1 MGLRILVVDD
11 DPSTLWVL
19 EKLFALEG
27 HSVETA
33 ANGHEAL
40 ERLECRESQPFDVLV
55 TDLVMPDMPGTK
67 LIEAARSL
75 VPAIRSVVVSG
86 HKRDVLVGE
95 DVSWVEKPLDVD
107 ALLETIRT

>member
-27 HSVETA
+27 HTVEVA
-33 ANGHEAL
+33 GSGREAI
-40 ERLECRESQPFDVLV
+40 ERLQGGETQPFDVLV
-55 TDLVMPDMPGTK
+55 TDLVMPDMLGTQ
-67 LIEAARSL
+67 LIEAARTM
-75 VPAIRSVVVSG
+75 VPEIRPVIVSG
-86 HKRDVLVGE
+86 HRRDLRVGA

-107 ALLETIRT
+107 ALLESIQT

>member
-33 ANGHEAL
+33 ANGYEAL
-40 ERLECRESQPFDVLV
+40 ERLEASERQPFDVLV

-67 LIEAARSL
+67 LIEAARTI
-75 VPAIRSVVVSG
+75 VPAIRPIVVSG
-86 HKRDVLVGE
+86 HKRDLCVGE
-95 DVSWVEKPLDVD
+95 DVCWVEKPLDVD
-107 ALLETIRT
+107 VLLETIRT